1 MEHVICMLIGII
13 LGLII
18 APITISVKHESP
30 ENEVKEAPVYEL
42 TEADKKFLEEQQQVV
57 DAAREIQ
64 RMFIG
69 DDEDA
74 R

>member
-1 MEHVICMLIGII
+1 MEHVICMLIGVI

-18 APITISVKHESP
+18 APITISVKHEAP
-30 ENEVKEAPVYEL
+30 ESEAKEAPVYEL
-42 TEADKKFLEEQQQVV
+42 TEADKKFLEEQQQMV

-64 RMFIG
+64 KMFIG

>member
-1 MEHVICMLIGII
+1 MEHVICMLIGVI

-18 APITISVKHESP
+18 APITISVKHEAP
-30 ENEVKEAPVYEL
+30 ESEAKEAPVYEL

-69 DDEDA
+69 DDDDA

>member
-1 MEHVICMLIGII
+1 MTHVICMLIGII

-30 ENEVKEAPVYEL
+30 ESKAKEAPVYEL
-42 TEADKKFLEEQQQVV
+42 TEADKKFLEEQQQMV

-64 RMFIG
+64 KMFIG

>member
-30 ENEVKEAPVYEL
+30 ENEAKEAPVYEL
-42 TEADKKFLEEQQQVV
+42 TEADKKFLEEQQQMV

>member
-1 MEHVICMLIGII
+1 MEHVICMLIGVI
-13 LGLII
+13 LGLVI
-18 APITISVKHESP
+18 APITISVKHEAP
-30 ENEVKEAPVYEL
+30 ESEAKEAPVYEL
-42 TEADKKFLEEQQQVV
+42 TEADKKFLEEQQQMV

>member
-30 ENEVKEAPVYEL
+30 EKEVKEAPVYEL
-42 TEADKKFLEEQQQVV
+42 TEADKKFLEEQQQMV

-64 RMFIG
+64 KMFIG

>member
-1 MEHVICMLIGII
+1 MTYIICMLIGMI

-30 ENEVKEAPVYEL
+30 DNEVKETPVYEL
-42 TEADKKFLEEQQQVV
+42 TEADKKFLEEQQQMV

-69 DDEDA
+69 DEDDA

>member
-1 MEHVICMLIGII
+1 MEHVICMLIGVI

-30 ENEVKEAPVYEL
+30 ESEAKEVPVYEL
-42 TEADKKFLEEQQQVV
+42 TEADKKFLEEQQQMV

-64 RMFIG
+64 KMFIG

>member
-1 MEHVICMLIGII
+1 MEHIICMLIGMI

-30 ENEVKEAPVYEL
+30 ESETKEAPVYEL
-42 TEADKKFLEEQQQVV
+42 TEADKKFLEEQQQMV

-64 RMFIG
+64 KMFIG

>member
-1 MEHVICMLIGII
+1 MEHVICMLIGVI

-18 APITISVKHESP
+18 APITISVKHEAP
-30 ENEVKEAPVYEL
+30 ESEAKEAPVYEL
-42 TEADKKFLEEQQQVV
+42 TEADKKFLEEQQQMV

>member
-1 MEHVICMLIGII
+1 MTHVICMLIGII

-30 ENEVKEAPVYEL
+30 ESEAKEVPVYEL
-42 TEADKKFLEEQQQVV
+42 TEADKKFLEEQQQMV

>member
-1 MEHVICMLIGII
+1 MEHVICMLIGMI

-30 ENEVKEAPVYEL
+30 ESEVKAAPVYEL

>member
-1 MEHVICMLIGII
+1 MTYIICMLIGVI

-30 ENEVKEAPVYEL
+30 DNEVKEAPVYEL
-42 TEADKKFLEEQQQVV
+42 TEADKKFLEEQQQMV

-64 RMFIG
+64 KMFIG
-69 DDEDA
+69 DEDDA

>member
-1 MEHVICMLIGII
+1 MTYIICMLIGMI

-18 APITISVKHESP
+18 APITISVKHEAPKS
-30 ENEVKEAPVYEL
+30 EAKEAPVYEL
-42 TEADKKFLEEQQQVV
+42 SEADKKFLEEQQQMV

>member
-1 MEHVICMLIGII
+1 MTYIICMLIGMI

-42 TEADKKFLEEQQQVV
+42 SEADKKFLEEQQQMV

>member
-1 MEHVICMLIGII
+1 MTYIICMLIGVI

-30 ENEVKEAPVYEL
+30 KSGTNEAPVYEL
-42 TEADKKFLEEQQQVV
+42 SEADKKFLEEQQQMV

-69 DDEDA
+69 DEEDA

>member
-1 MEHVICMLIGII
+1 MTYIIYMLIGVI
-13 LGLII
+13 LGLLI

-30 ENEVKEAPVYEL
+30 KGETNETPVYEL
-42 TEADKKFLEEQQQVV
+42 SEADKKFLEEQQQMV

-69 DDEDA
+69 DEEDA

>member
-1 MEHVICMLIGII
+1 MEHIICMLIGVI

-18 APITISVKHESP
+18 APITISVKHEYP
-30 ENEVKEAPVYEL
+30 ESEVKEAPVYEL
-42 TEADKKFLEEQQQVV
+42 TEADKKFLEEQQQMV

-64 RMFIG
+64 KMFIG

>member
-1 MEHVICMLIGII
+1 MTYIICMLIGVI

-30 ENEVKEAPVYEL
+30 ENEMKEAPVYEL
-42 TEADKKFLEEQQQVV
+42 SEADKKFLEEQQQMV

-64 RMFIG
+64 KMFIG
-69 DDEDA
+69 DEDDA

>member
-1 MEHVICMLIGII
+1 MEHVICMLIGVI

-30 ENEVKEAPVYEL
+30 ENVVKEAPVYEL
-42 TEADKKFLEEQQQVV
+42 SEADKKFLEEQQQMV

-64 RMFIG
+64 KMFIG
-69 DDEDA
+69 DDDDA

>member
-30 ENEVKEAPVYEL
+30 ESAATEAPVYEL
-42 TEADKKFLEEQQQVV
+42 TEADKKFLEEQQQMV

-64 RMFIG
+64 KMFIG

>member
-1 MEHVICMLIGII
+1 MTHVICMLIGII

-30 ENEVKEAPVYEL
+30 ESEAKEVPVYEL

>member
-1 MEHVICMLIGII
+1 MTYIICMLIGMV

-30 ENEVKEAPVYEL
+30 KSETNEAPVYEL
-42 TEADKKFLEEQQQVV
+42 SEADKKFLEEQQQMV

-69 DDEDA
+69 DEEDA

>member
-1 MEHVICMLIGII
+1 MTYIICMLIGMI

-30 ENEVKEAPVYEL
+30 ASEVKEAPVYEL
-42 TEADKKFLEEQQQVV
+42 SEADKKFLEEQQQMV

>member
-1 MEHVICMLIGII
+1 MEHVICMLIGVI

-18 APITISVKHESP
+18 APITISVKHEAP
-30 ENEVKEAPVYEL
+30 ESEAKEAPVYEL
-42 TEADKKFLEEQQQVV
+42 TEADKKFLEEQQQIV

-64 RMFIG
+64 KMFIG

>member
-1 MEHVICMLIGII
+1 MTYIICMLIGVI

-30 ENEVKEAPVYEL
+30 EDEVKEAPVYEL
-42 TEADKKFLEEQQQVV
+42 SEADKKFLEEQQQMV

-64 RMFIG
+64 KMFIG
-69 DDEDA
+69 DEDDA

>member
-1 MEHVICMLIGII
+1 MTYIICMLIGVI

-30 ENEVKEAPVYEL
+30 DNEVKEAPVYEL
-42 TEADKKFLEEQQQVV
+42 TEADKKFLEEQQQMV

-69 DDEDA
+69 DEDDA

>member
-1 MEHVICMLIGII
+1 MTYIICMLIGII

-30 ENEVKEAPVYEL
+30 DNEVKETPVYEL
-42 TEADKKFLEEQQQVV
+42 SEADKRFLEEQQQMV

>member
-1 MEHVICMLIGII
+1 MTHVICMMIGMI

-30 ENEVKEAPVYEL
+30 EREVKATPVYEL
-42 TEADKKFLEEQQQVV
+42 TEEDKKFLEEQQQMV

-64 RMFIG
+64 RMFVG
-69 DDEDA
+69 DEEDA

>member
-1 MEHVICMLIGII
+1 MEHVICMLIGVI

-18 APITISVKHESP
+18 APITISVKHEAP
-30 ENEVKEAPVYEL
+30 ESEAKEAPVYEL
-42 TEADKKFLEEQQQVV
+42 TDADKKFLEEQQQMV

-64 RMFIG
+64 KMFIG

>member
-1 MEHVICMLIGII
+1 MTHVICMLIGII

-18 APITISVKHESP
+18 APITISVKHEST
-30 ENEVKEAPVYEL
+30 ESEAKEAPVYEL

>member
-1 MEHVICMLIGII
+1 MTYIICMLIGII

-30 ENEVKEAPVYEL
+30 ENVVKEAPVYEL
-42 TEADKKFLEEQQQVV
+42 SEADKKFLEEQQQMV

-64 RMFIG
+64 KMFIG

>member
-1 MEHVICMLIGII
+1 MTYIICMLIGMI

-18 APITISVKHESP
+18 APITISVKHEAP

-42 TEADKKFLEEQQQVV
+42 SEADKKFLEEQQQMV

-64 RMFIG
+64 KMFIG